1 MTLLSDFLPSCR
13 GDITEDFFDNPTPS
27 IHFHIRSPSS
37 MCGIAGEIRFDNN
50 LADIRAVVDMTEAQ
64 SRRGPNGE
72 GLFSLGTRCFGHRRL
87 SIMDLSQRA
96 HQPFIDNMLGMGIVF
111 NGAIYNHHELRE
123 ELKGAGYQFVSTG
136 DTEVIIKA
144 WHAWGP
150 KALDRFYGMFA
161 FALWERESGI
171 TYLARDRLGIKPLY
185 YTSDAN
191 RMRFASALPAL
202 LKAGGVDT
210 ALDMQALHF
219 YMSFHAVVPAPHTI
233 LRGVRKLPPG
243 SYMTVHPDGD
253 CNIKEWWRLDFTRS
267 EDDEKRSFDDWK
279 SEVLS
284 ALRLSVKRR
293 LVSDVPVGVLLSGG
307 LDSSLITGLLAE
319 AGTTGLRTYSI
330 GFEAVDSEAGDEF
343 HYSDLIAQHYGTV
356 HEKLHIPAS
365 DLLSALPDTIN
376 AMAEPMV
383 SHDCVAFYLLSQ
395 AVSRHSR
402 VVQSGQGADEVF
414 GGYHWYPPLTDVG
427 DPSKGVDAYRRVFF
441 DRTHDELLGL
451 LSPNLKLDDASGQF
465 VASHFARP
473 GADSVIDRAM
483 RLDTTVMLVDDP
495 VKRVD
500 NMTMA
505 FGLEAR
511 VPFLDHE
518 LVELAARIP
527 AQHKIANGGK
537 YVLKEA
543 ARSVIPAEVIDRPK
557 GYFPVPALKYLRGN
571 FLHFVRDTLDS
582 QAARNRGL
590 FRRDVVDRMLQ
601 EPDSHITT
609 LRGSK
614 VWQIALLEAWLQSH
628 GL

>member
-1 MTLLSDFLPSCR
+1 
-13 GDITEDFFDNPTPS
+13 
-27 IHFHIRSPSS
+27 
-37 MCGIAGEIRFDNN
+37 MCGIAGEIRFDQHF
-50 LADIRAVVDMTEAQ
+50 ADVRTVVDMTEAQ
-64 SRRGPNGE
+64 SRRGPDGE
-72 GLFSLGTRCFGHRRL
+72 GIFSLGPRCFGHRRL
-87 SIMDLSQRA
+87 SIMDLSHRA
-96 HQPFIDNMLGMGIVF
+96 HQPFVDNQLGMGIVF

-123 ELKGAGYQFVSTG
+123 ELKGAGYQFASTG

-161 FALWERESGI
+161 FALWERDSGV
-171 TYLARDRLGIKPLY
+171 TYFARDRLGIKPLY
-185 YTSDAN
+185 YSLDT
-191 RMRFASALPAL
+191 RRLRFASSLPAL
-202 LKAGGVDT
+202 LVGGDIDT
-210 ALDMQALHF
+210 SLDMEALHH

-233 LRGVRKLPPG
+233 LRGVRKLPAG
-243 SYMTVHPDGD
+243 TYMKVTPDGE
-253 CNIKEWWRLDFTRS
+253 CSIKEWWKLEFNRS
-267 EDDEKRSFDDWK
+267 EDDEKRSFEDWK
-279 SEVLS
+279 SEVLG
-284 ALRLSVKRR
+284 ALRVSVKRR

-319 AGTTGLRTYSI
+319 AGTKDLRTYSI
-330 GFEAVDSEAGDEF
+330 GFEAVDAEAGDEYY
-343 HYSDLIAQHYGTV
+343 YSDLIAKHYGTV
-356 HEKLHIPAS
+356 HEKLHIPAD
-365 DLLSALPDTIN
+365 DLLRSLPDAIA
-376 AMAEPMV
+376 AMSEPMV

-414 GGYHWYPPLTDVG
+414 GGYHWYPPLTDIS
-427 DPSKGVDAYRRVFF
+427 DPAKGLDAYRRVFF
-441 DRTHDELLGL
+441 DRSHQELMGL
-451 LSPNLKLDDASGQF
+451 LSPGIRLEDAS
-465 VASHFARP
+465 SHFVERHFAKP
-473 GADSVIDRAM
+473 GADSVIDRAL

-527 AQHKIANGGK
+527 ARHKVAEGGK

-543 ARSVIPAEVIDRPK
+543 ARAVIPAAVIDRPK

-571 FLHFVRDTLDS
+571 FLTFVRDTLDS
-582 QAARNRGL
+582 QAARERGL
-590 FRRDVVDRMLQ
+590 FRRDVVESML
-601 EPDSHITT
+601 EAPDSHITP

-614 VWQIALLEAWLQSH
+614 VWQIALLESWLQTR

>member
-1 MTLLSDFLPSCR
+1 
-13 GDITEDFFDNPTPS
+13 
-27 IHFHIRSPSS
+27 
-37 MCGIAGEIRFDNN
+37 MCGIAGQLRFDTKFSDVRTV
-50 LADIRAVVDMTEAQ
+50 AEMTEAQ
-64 SRRGPNGE
+64 SRRGPDGE
-72 GLFSLGTRCFGHRRL
+72 GIFSLGGRCFGHRRL
-87 SIMDLSQRA
+87 SIMDLSNRA
-96 HQPFIDNMLGMGIVF
+96 HQPFIDNTLGMGVVF

-123 ELKGAGYQFVSTG
+123 ELRAAGYQFVSNG

-150 KALDRFYGMFA
+150 KALDRFFGMFA
-161 FALWERESGI
+161 FALWERDSGM

-185 YTSDAN
+185 YTVN
-191 RMRFASALPAL
+191 NERMHFASSLPAL
-202 LKAGGVDT
+202 LKGGDVDIS
-210 ALDMQALHF
+210 LDPQALHY
-219 YMSFHAVVPAPHTI
+219 YMTFHAVVPAPHTI

-243 SYMTVHPDGD
+243 TFMTVHPDGRYK
-253 CNIKEWWRLDFTRS
+253 IKEWWRLDFTRG
-267 EDDEKRSFDDWK
+267 EADEKRSFEEWK
-279 SEVLS
+279 HEVLET
-284 ALRLSVKRR
+284 LRLSVKRR
-293 LVSDVPVGVLLSGG
+293 LVADVPVGVLLSGG

-319 AGTTGLRTYSI
+319 AGTSDLRTYSI
-330 GFEAVDSEAGDEF
+330 GFESVDNEAGDEY
-343 HYSDLIAQHYGTV
+343 HYSDLVARHYGTV
-356 HEKLHIPAS
+356 HEKLHIPADS
-365 DLLSALPDTIN
+365 LLDAVPDAIA
-376 AMAEPMV
+376 AMSEPMV

-414 GGYHWYPPLTDVG
+414 GGYHWYPPLTDIN
-427 DPSKGVDAYRRVFF
+427 DPAAGVDAYRRVFF
-441 DRTHDELLGL
+441 DRNHQELCGL
-451 LSPNLKLDDASGQF
+451 LNPDLRPEDAS
-465 VASHFARP
+465 SHFASTHFAKP
-473 GADSVIDRAM
+473 GADSVIDRAL

-511 VPFLDHE
+511 VPFLDHQ

-527 AQHKIANGGK
+527 ARHKVARGGK

-557 GYFPVPALKYLRGN
+557 GYFPVPALKYLRGD
-571 FLHFVRDTLDS
+571 FLTYVRDILDT

-590 FRRDVVDRMLQ
+590 FRRDAVEAMLQ
-601 EPDSHITT
+601 SPDSHITP

-614 VWQIALLEAWLQSH
+614 VWQIALLEAWLQTQ